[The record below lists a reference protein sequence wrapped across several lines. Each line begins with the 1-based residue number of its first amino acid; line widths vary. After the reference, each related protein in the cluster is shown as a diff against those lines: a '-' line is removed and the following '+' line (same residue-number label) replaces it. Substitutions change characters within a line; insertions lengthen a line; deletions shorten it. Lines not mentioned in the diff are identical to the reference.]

1 MLAAPPH
8 SNREGWPGLAG
19 RGGVVGGQKQVAQA
33 GHSSGAP
40 PAAEATG
47 WRPRV
52 VSSLTSAAVDSV
64 AAVVAGWVVS
74 TVSVVVVDVVVE
86 AEIINSDLIYG
97 SMSLSSRLPPSQL
110 VVRI

>member
-1 MLAAPPH
+1 
-8 SNREGWPGLAG
+8 
-19 RGGVVGGQKQVAQA
+19 VAQA